1 MRTVD
6 ADRILQMRAEGQ
18 TLEQI
23 AENLVVGYG
32 TVRAR
37 LQNALA
43 KNPGEKRP
51 QKRLEKDT

>member
-1 MRTVD
+1 MRAVD
-6 ADRILQMRAEGQ
+6 PDRILEMIAEGQ

-23 AENLVVGYG
+23 AEKLGIGYG

-51 QKRLEKDT
+51 RKRPEKDT

>member
-6 ADRILQMRAEGQ
+6 PDRILEMRAEGQ

-23 AENLVVGYG
+23 AENLGVGYG

-37 LQNALA
+37 LQNTIA
-43 KNPGEKRP
+43 KNPGEMQP

>member
-6 ADRILQMRAEGQ
+6 GDRILQMRAEGQ

-23 AENLVVGYG
+23 AENLGVGYG

-37 LQNALA
+37 LQNTFA
-43 KNPGEKRP
+43 KNPGEKHP
-51 QKRLEKDT
+51 ANPFI

>member
-6 ADRILQMRAEGQ
+6 PDRILQMRAEGQ

-23 AENLVVGYG
+23 AEKPGVGYG

-37 LQNALA
+37 FQNALA